1 MIPISNAIKADFHN
15 NVRQTCSLKTLL
27 TDNTTIYITEANLV
41 RGGLVIDRY
50 VSSNKLALGGAK
62 ANEMRVT
69 INNSD
74 GSYDDVVFEGAKIEV
89 TIGVTSGNTR
99 YGNFYVDKVTKKQ
112 SVLELYC
119 LDQMAQ
125 LDEEIPDNS
134 FFVYS
139 GTTLCMIEQL
149 VDKVRNVISVYLA
162 TSLSAFPNY
171 NYQLTSNPY
180 VKGMTYRQVLLWCAE
195 IMGCWCYLG
204 YDNQLYF
211 SDSTTSSV
219 TDIKPNDRFS
229 SNFLEDTLVI
239 GGITNKRNGVITT
252 YPSYASYTLSIESN
266 PLIALDGAASL
277 LENIYDDSEIFSGGD
292 LEYRPFTSMC
302 KPMLEIEPCDKVTFY
317 CKDGSTFSSYVTHIR
332 YTINRNMLIESSGIT
347 SAQDDYAATP
357 VSYITN
363 DQLADDNSESNK
375 IVTTITE
382 DTIKT
387 TNVIAENLQVRVANI
402 LGTITANAILVKDS
416 NDNVIFSADADTHT
430 VTMDVDKITING
442 SLVAQK
448 IEVKDTNN
456 NLIFKADATNNI
468 VKFATFDVVKN
479 SFYSS
484 DRQVGFY
491 IGGTDSQYN
500 KTSLV
505 GGSYSVTTLWAGA
518 SDSGGVDPKDAPF
531 VVLKDGS
538 VYMKACQ
545 ITGDNT
551 KICNIANGVI
561 ELKNANNNYYYCNIG
576 GGYNNGGS
584 QYFAD
589 SAIVLGCPSS
599 TIEGDPS
606 GNVYVPLI
614 TFKGNNKSY
623 YMCIFVPASYK
634 NDPSHWSIVFRS
646 TNTSWAGATPFTS
659 AW

>member
-74 GSYDDVVFEGAKIEV
+74 GSYDDIVFEGAKIEV

-139 GTTLCMIEQL
+139 GTTLCTIEQL

-171 NYQLTSNPY
+171 NYQLTANPY

-219 TDIKPNDRFS
+219 ADIKPNDRFS

-239 GGITNKRNGVITT
+239 GGITNKKNGVVTT

-266 PLIALDGAASL
+266 PLIALDDAASL

-302 KPMLEIEPCDKVTFY
+302 KPMLEIEPCDKVAFY
-317 CKDGSTFSSYVTHIR
+317 CKDGSTFYSYVTHIR

-363 DQLADDNSESNK
+363 DQLADNNSESNK

-387 TNVIAENLQVRVANI
+387 TNVIAEYLQVRVANI
-402 LGTITANAILVKDS
+402 LGTITANNILVKD
-416 NDNVIFSADADTHT
+416 NNNNVIFSADANTK
-430 VTMDVDKITING
+430 VVKVAGFDVDKDKITDYQETFGMNHG
-442 SLVAQK
+442 TTDTSYLVASLV
-448 IEVKDTNN
+448 
-456 NLIFKADATNNI
+456 
-468 VKFATFDVVKN
+468 N
-479 SFYSS
+479 S
-484 DRQVGFY
+484 GNTY
-491 IGGTDSQYN
+491 ISF
-500 KTSLV
+500 
-505 GGSYSVTTLWAGA
+505 WAGA
-518 SDSGGVDPKDAPF
+518 DSQGQVYANEAPF
-531 VVLKDGS
+531 IVGQDGS
-538 VYMKACQ
+538 VYMSACRV
-545 ITGDNT
+545 TGDNT
-551 KICNIANGVI
+551 KICNIANGII
-561 ELKNANNNYYYCNIG
+561 ELKNSNNNYYYCNIG

-599 TIEGDPS
+599 TIEDDPS
-606 GNVYVPLI
+606 GNIYVPLI

-659 AW
+659 TW

>member
-134 FFVYS
+134 FFIYS
-139 GTTLCMIEQL
+139 GTTLCSIEQL

-219 TDIKPNDRFS
+219 ADIKPNDRFS

-266 PLIALDGAASL
+266 PLIALDDAASL
-277 LENIYDDSEIFSGGD
+277 LENIYNDSEIFSGGD

-402 LGTITANAILVKDS
+402 LGTITANAILVKD
-416 NDNVIFSADADTHT
+416 NNNNVIFSADADNHT
-430 VTMDVDKITING
+430 VIMGGFNVIR
-442 SLVAQK
+442 
-448 IEVKDTNN
+448 DTFTDNYYYSG
-456 NLIFKADATNNI
+456 LH
-468 VKFATFDVVKN
+468 N
-479 SFYSS
+479 SNRY
-484 DRQVGFY
+484 QC
-491 IGGTDSQYN
+491 
-500 KTSLV
+500 TSLLTGNQV
-505 GGSYSVTTLWAGA
+505 DLRIWAGA
-518 SDSGGVDPKDAPF
+518 DPGSGTPIAVIDAPF
-531 VVLKDGS
+531 RVLKDGS
-538 VYMKACQ
+538 VYMSAAA
-545 ITGDNT
+545 ITGGYIVISDGLT
-551 KICNIANGVI
+551 KKYYTAIAAGSGSKTPIV
-561 ELKNANNNYYYCNIG
+561 LRSPQYPTSG
-576 GGYNNGGS
+576 GGYPYPLLLPIIQFRS
-584 QYFAD
+584 QAQDWYICVSFSDATHA
-589 SAIVLGCPSS
+589 SL
-599 TIEGDPS
+599 TIRNSLPS
-606 GNVYVPLI
+606 G
-614 TFKGNNKSY
+614 
-623 YMCIFVPASYK
+623 
-634 NDPSHWSIVFRS
+634 
-646 TNTSWAGATPFTS
+646 TPQNYDYIYI
-659 AW
+659 